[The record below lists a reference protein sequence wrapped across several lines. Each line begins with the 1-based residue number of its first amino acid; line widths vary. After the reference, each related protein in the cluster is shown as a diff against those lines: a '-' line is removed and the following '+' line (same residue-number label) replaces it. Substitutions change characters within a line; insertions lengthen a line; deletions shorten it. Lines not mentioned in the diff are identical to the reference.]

1 LLQVLDSSG
10 EVASRFEDFGIA
22 AVSTT
27 QALCGS
33 GNRSESVEG
42 PSKLPICGNV
52 IAACGRDP
60 SEPDARVGSGGTL
73 GDSRRHIQRFACQ
86 ASSLVCVGGNKG
98 ELTQAQQDLGLLGLD
113 TGLLEDSQ

>member
-22 AVSTT
+22 AVSAT

-33 GNRSESVEG
+33 VNRSESVEG
-42 PSKLPICGNV
+42 LSKLRICRHV

-60 SEPDARVGSGGTL
+60 SEPDVRVGNSGTL
-73 GDSRRHIQRFACQ
+73 CDSRRHIQGFAGQ
-86 ASSLVCVGGNKG
+86 ASGLVYVGLN
-98 ELTQAQQDLGLLGLD
+98 
-113 TGLLEDSQ
+113 